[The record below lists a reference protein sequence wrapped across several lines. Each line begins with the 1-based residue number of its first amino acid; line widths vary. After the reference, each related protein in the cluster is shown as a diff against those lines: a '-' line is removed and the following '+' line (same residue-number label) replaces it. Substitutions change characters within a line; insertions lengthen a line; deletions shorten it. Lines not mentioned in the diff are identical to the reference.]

1 MVKVTLEVPEEVA
14 TLLKAMEAKLQAE
27 AKAAREFAP
36 VDPEGALR
44 NIDAAAEALSL
55 EGKRRLLQGYDA
67 DAPRLLIDSAP
78 HARVGRYT

>member
-1 MVKVTLEVPEEVA
+1 MGEIPAMVKVTLEVPEEVA

-44 NIDAAAEALSL
+44 LMHPLVYRTA
-55 EGKRRLLQGYDA
+55 
-67 DAPRLLIDSAP
+67 
-78 HARVGRYT
+78 

>member
-14 TLLKAMEAKLQAE
+14 ALLKAMEAKLQAE
-27 AKAAREFAP
+27 AKAAREFEP

-44 NIDAAAEALSL
+44 GIDMAAEALSL
-55 EGKRRLLQGYDA
+55 EGKRRLLQSYDA

-78 HARVGRYT
+78 CVRVGR